1 MLKGVMFGMSAEKN
15 KTTTEVF
22 GQDWVFEWVLETAR
36 IIGLLDDRAMKIV
49 EHISKANTTNIS
61 EIAKHTSIPIASA
74 HNVIN
79 KLTESKFIKISAY
92 INPYPLGLRPFS
104 VILTENKIG
113 GSQKVLSALE
123 DYCTYVSKGWSD
135 GPQIYAQVMVPIGHE
150 NFLTEIFDEAIRQGL
165 LSKYEAFPTTPELVV
180 PISFEN
186 YNKLTKSWELN
197 WSDLFSKFDSVS
209 GELDDILRGGGFI
222 RIWLDDVD
230 TAMLKKF
237 EVDAFVSLGDIHREM
252 KGLSF
257 QGIYYH
263 YIHHI
268 EKKKVITN
276 LKVHLEL
283 YPSMLRGKIAT
294 VHTILIA
301 QPKDTTALAKLVN
314 TLKMASPFT
323 KSIVKVLNANTMIAQ
338 FYFPVVELFSL
349 AQALDKLRETGS
361 LLTYRLLVLNTETI
375 KHKGLPYDKF
385 DQKSEEWVW
394 NQDEK
399 LMKIRGV
406 I

>member
-1 MLKGVMFGMSAEKN
+1 MFRMSVDEK
-15 KTTTEVF
+15 KVTTEVL
-22 GQDWVFEWVLETAR
+22 GQDWVFEWVLETAKMV
-36 IIGLLDDRAMKIV
+36 GLLDDRAMKII
-49 EHISKANTTNIS
+49 EYISKSNTTNVS

-79 KLTESKFIKISAY
+79 KLVESKFIKVSAY

-104 VILTENKIG
+104 IILTENKIG
-113 GSQKVLSALE
+113 GSQKVFNALE
-123 DYCTYVSKGWSD
+123 DYCTYASKGWSSE
-135 GPQIYAQVMVPIGHE
+135 PQMYAQVMVPVGHE
-150 NFLTEIFDEAIRQGL
+150 NFLTEILDEAVKQGL
-165 LSKYEAFPTTPELVV
+165 LSKYEVFPTTPELVV

-186 YNKLTKSWELN
+186 YNTLTKSWDVN
-197 WSDLFSKFDSVS
+197 WNDLFSKFDNAS

-230 TAMLKKF
+230 TAMLKRF
-237 EVDAFVSLGDIHREM
+237 EDDVFVSLGDIHREM
-252 KGLSF
+252 KELSF

-268 EKKKVITN
+268 EKKKVITS

-283 YPSMLRGKIAT
+283 YPSILRGKMAT
-294 VHTILIA
+294 VHTILVA

-314 TLKMASPFT
+314 ILKMASPFT
-323 KSIVKVLNANTMIAQ
+323 KSITKVLNANTMIAQ

-361 LLTYRLLVLNTETI
+361 LVTYKFLVLNTETI

-385 DQKSEEWVW
+385 DQKSEEWIW

-399 LMKIRGV
+399 IMKIRGV